1 MKDEDTK
8 SLCLRFITTVDRLQF
23 LQGFLAHIAV
33 FFYCLWG
40 AKISQ
45 KEDFG
50 SFGAACAGF
59 LISILLFFG
68 EFVFVIK
75 MKWHLGCDM
84 YLCLIPCAY
93 FLLKAALAS
102 KIQIAGGGIL
112 RQYSSLIYFTHMFC
126 AEICR
131 ILTPVENANSL
142 VMFLIIFA
150 LTVLLDTAIIFA
162 AKSKRLSFIKRFY

>member
-1 MKDEDTK
+1 MHILQ
-8 SLCLRFITTVDRLQF
+8 SFFIAL
-23 LQGFLAHIAV
+23 
-33 FFYCLWG
+33 G

-50 SFGAACAGF
+50 SFSAACAGF
-59 LISILLFFG
+59 LISMLLFLG
-68 EFVFVIK
+68 EFVFVSK

-93 FLLKAALAS
+93 FLLKAALAG
-102 KIQIAGGGIL
+102 KIQIADGGIL
-112 RQYSSLIYFTHMFC
+112 RQHSSLIYFAHMFC
-126 AEICR
+126 AEICW

-150 LTVLLDTAIIFA
+150 PTVLPDTAIIFA